1 MPLHV
6 GSGCLPATITNLRIN
21 CIAQSATPPEMS
33 LWEKIKEF
41 FCSTHQ
47 TEAQECIWTICHPS
61 VGTTREDVV
70 SRFEQLRMLVYAG
83 YEESIHSGRHG
94 ESHFCILDADNQEIL
109 SVTLDDAGNYT
120 VNCQGHN
127 ETYRFTMDIEQG
139 EECTE
144 HAEGAS
150 GTLQVS
156 PLPDPAAPQTP
167 AAYDAVWSE
176 WKRAA
181 PAEEL
186 RGRAATVQ
194 RICTC
199 LNNGSRE
206 LNVGESGLT
215 ALPDCLPAHIT
226 TLVIPHNNYLTSL
239 PTLPSGLEV
248 LTVEDN
254 QLTSL
259 PPLPSGLEVLTVED
273 NQLTSLPPLPSGLEV
288 LTVED
293 NQLTSLPPLPSG
305 LEVLTVEDNQLT
317 SLPPLPSGLEVLT
330 VEDNQ
335 LTSLPPLPSGLE
347 VLTVEDNQLTSL
359 PPLPSGLEVLTVED
373 NQLTSLPPLPSG
385 LEVLTVEDNQLTSLP
400 PLPAGLVVLTVSGN
414 QLTSLPPLPAG
425 LQTLSVAGNQLTSLP
440 PLPAGL
446 QMLLV
451 ARNQLTSL
459 PPLPAGLQMLLVAR
473 NQLTSLPPLPP
484 AGLQTLSVAGNQLT
498 SLPPLPAG
506 LQMLSVAGNQL
517 TRLPPLPAGL
527 RRLLVAGN
535 QLTSLPPL
543 PAGLQMLLV
552 ARNQLTSLPPLPAGL
567 QMLSVSDNQL
577 TSLPLLPAGLELL
590 TLERNPQL
598 VRLPPLPEGLQ
609 TLSVDANPQLT
620 RLPALPSGLQR
631 LYARNNQLTRLPE
644 SITGLSSEA
653 SVNLEGNPLSER
665 TLQALREI
673 TSAPGYS
680 GPRILFDMAGASAPR
695 EARALHLAAAGWLVP
710 AREGEPAPADRW
722 HMFGQE
728 DNAAAFSLFLDRLSE
743 TENFMKDAGFKA
755 QISSWLVQLAE
766 DEALRAKTFAMATE
780 ATASCQDRV
789 TLALHQMKNVQ
800 LVHDA
805 EKGQY
810 DNNLAALVA
819 TGREMFRLEKLEQIA
834 REKAGTLA
842 LADDVEVYLAYQ
854 NKLKKA
860 LGLTSVTAEMRFF
873 GVSGVT
879 VSDLQAAELQVKA
892 AEKSELREW
901 ILQWGPLHSVLERK
915 APERVNALREKQI
928 SDYEETYRMLS
939 DTELRPFGLVGNT
952 DAERTIGARA
962 MESAKKTFLDG
973 LRPLVEEM
981 LGSYLAP

>member
-259 PPLPSGLEVLTVED
+259 PPLP
-273 NQLTSLPPLPSGLEV
+273 
-288 LTVED
+288 
-293 NQLTSLPPLPSG
+293 
-305 LEVLTVEDNQLT
+305 
-317 SLPPLPSGLEVLT
+317 
-330 VEDNQ
+330 
-335 LTSLPPLPSGLE
+335 
-347 VLTVEDNQLTSL
+347 
-359 PPLPSGLEVLTVED
+359 
-373 NQLTSLPPLPSG
+373 
-385 LEVLTVEDNQLTSLP
+385 
-400 PLPAGLVVLTVSGN
+400 AGLVVLTVSGN

-459 PPLPAGLQMLLVAR
+459 PPLPAGLQRLL
-473 NQLTSLPPLPP
+473 
-484 AGLQTLSVAGNQLT
+484 VAGNQLT

-506 LQMLSVAGNQL
+506 LQRLLVAGNQLTSLPPLPAGLQRLLVAGNQLTSLPPLPAGLQRLLVAGNQLTSLPPLPAGLQRLLVAGNQLTSLPPLPAGLQVLSVSDNQLTSLPLLPAGLELLTPVAGNQL

-543 PAGLQMLLV
+543 PAGLQV
-552 ARNQLTSLPPLPAGL
+552 
-567 QMLSVSDNQL
+567 LSVSDNQL

>member
-6 GSGCLPATITNLRIN
+6 GSGCLPATITNLRIK

-70 SRFEQLRMLVYAG
+70 SRFEQLRMLAYAG

-215 ALPDCLPAHIT
+215 ALPDCLPTHIT

-259 PPLPSGLEVLTVED
+259 P
-273 NQLTSLPPLPSGLEV
+273 SLPAELE
-288 LTVED
+288 L
-293 NQLTSLPPLPSG
+293 
-305 LEVLTVEDNQLT
+305 
-317 SLPPLPSGLEVLT
+317 
-330 VEDNQ
+330 
-335 LTSLPPLPSGLE
+335 
-347 VLTVEDNQLTSL
+347 
-359 PPLPSGLEVLTVED
+359 
-373 NQLTSLPPLPSG
+373 
-385 LEVLTVEDNQLTSLP
+385 
-400 PLPAGLVVLTVSGN
+400 LTVSGN

-425 LQTLSVAGNQLTSLP
+425 LQTLSVSGNQLTSLP

-446 QMLLV
+446 QTLL
-451 ARNQLTSL
+451 
-459 PPLPAGLQMLLVAR
+459 
-473 NQLTSLPPLPP
+473 
-484 AGLQTLSVAGNQLT
+484 VAGNQLT
-498 SLPPLPAG
+498 S
-506 LQMLSVAGNQL
+506 
-517 TRLPPLPAGL
+517 LPPLPAGL

-543 PAGLQMLLV
+543 PAGLQV
-552 ARNQLTSLPPLPAGL
+552 
-567 QMLSVSDNQL
+567 LSVSDNQL

-590 TLERNPQL
+590 TLDRNPQL
-598 VRLPPLPEGLQ
+598 ARLPPLPEGLQ

-653 SVNLEGNPLSER
+653 IVNLYGNPLSER
-665 TLQALREI
+665 TLQALQNI

-695 EARALHLAAAGWLVP
+695 EARALHLAAADWLVP

-728 DNAAAFSLFLDRLSE
+728 DNAAAFSLFLDRLGE
-743 TENFMKDAGFKA
+743 TENCIKDAGFKA

-834 REKAGTLA
+834 REKVRTLA
-842 LADDVEVYLAYQ
+842 LVDEIEVWLAYQ
-854 NKLKKA
+854 NKLKKS

-873 GVSGVT
+873 RISGVT

-892 AEKSELREW
+892 AEKSEFREW
-901 ILQWGPLHSVLERK
+901 ILQWGPLHSMLERK

-928 SDYEETYRMLS
+928 SDYEETYRTLS
-939 DTELRPFGLVGNT
+939 DTELRPSGLVGNT

-981 LGSYLAP
+981 LGSYLAS

>member
-6 GSGCLPATITNLRIN
+6 GRGCLPATITNLRIN

-70 SRFEQLRMLVYAG
+70 SRFEQLRMLAYAG

-156 PLPDPAAPQTP
+156 PLPAPAAPQTP
-167 AAYDAVWSE
+167 AEYDAVWSE
-176 WKRAA
+176 WKGAA

-273 NQLTSLPPLPSGLEV
+273 NQLTSLPPLP
-288 LTVED
+288 
-293 NQLTSLPPLPSG
+293 
-305 LEVLTVEDNQLT
+305 
-317 SLPPLPSGLEVLT
+317 
-330 VEDNQ
+330 
-335 LTSLPPLPSGLE
+335 
-347 VLTVEDNQLTSL
+347 
-359 PPLPSGLEVLTVED
+359 
-373 NQLTSLPPLPSG
+373 
-385 LEVLTVEDNQLTSLP
+385 
-400 PLPAGLVVLTVSGN
+400 AGLVVLTVSGN
-414 QLTSLPPLPAG
+414 QLTSLPPLSAG

-459 PPLPAGLQMLLVAR
+459 PPLPAGLQML
-473 NQLTSLPPLPP
+473 
-484 AGLQTLSVAGNQLT
+484 SVAG
-498 SLPPLPAG
+498 
-506 LQMLSVAGNQL
+506 
-517 TRLPPLPAGL
+517 
-527 RRLLVAGN
+527 
-535 QLTSLPPL
+535 
-543 PAGLQMLLV
+543 
-552 ARNQLTSLPPLPAGL
+552 
-567 QMLSVSDNQL
+567 NQL

-590 TLERNPQL
+590 TLDRNPQL
-598 VRLPPLPEGLQ
+598 ARLPPLPEGLQ

-653 SVNLEGNPLSER
+653 IVNLYGNPLSER
-665 TLQALREI
+665 TLQALQNI

-695 EARALHLAAAGWLVP
+695 EARALHLAAANWLVP
-710 AREGEPAPADRW
+710 AREGESAPADRW

-728 DNAAAFSLFLDRLSE
+728 DNAAAFSLFLDRLGE
-743 TENFMKDAGFKA
+743 TENCIKDAGFKA

-834 REKAGTLA
+834 REKVRTLA
-842 LADDVEVYLAYQ
+842 LVDEIEVWLAYQ
-854 NKLKKA
+854 NKLKKS

-873 GVSGVT
+873 RISGVT

-892 AEKSELREW
+892 AEKSEFREW

>member
-6 GSGCLPATITNLRIN
+6 GRGCLPATITNLRIN

-156 PLPDPAAPQTP
+156 PLPAPAAPQTP
-167 AAYDAVWSE
+167 AEYDAVWSE
-176 WKRAA
+176 WKGAA

-215 ALPDCLPAHIT
+215 ALPDRLPAHIT

-239 PTLPSGLEV
+239 PT
-248 LTVEDN
+248 
-254 QLTSL
+254 
-259 PPLPSGLEVLTVED
+259 
-273 NQLTSLPPLPSGLEV
+273 
-288 LTVED
+288 
-293 NQLTSLPPLPSG
+293 
-305 LEVLTVEDNQLT
+305 
-317 SLPPLPSGLEVLT
+317 
-330 VEDNQ
+330 
-335 LTSLPPLPSGLE
+335 
-347 VLTVEDNQLTSL
+347 
-359 PPLPSGLEVLTVED
+359 LPSGLEVLTVED

-459 PPLPAGLQMLLVAR
+459 PPLPAGLQML
-473 NQLTSLPPLPP
+473 
-484 AGLQTLSVAGNQLT
+484 
-498 SLPPLPAG
+498 
-506 LQMLSVAGNQL
+506 SVAGNQL

-543 PAGLQMLLV
+543 PAGLQV
-552 ARNQLTSLPPLPAGL
+552 
-567 QMLSVSDNQL
+567 LSVSDNQL
-577 TSLPLLPAGLELL
+577 TSLPLLQAGLELL

>member
-156 PLPDPAAPQTP
+156 PLPAPAAPQTP
-167 AAYDAVWSE
+167 AEYDAVWSE
-176 WKRAA
+176 WKGAA

-215 ALPDCLPAHIT
+215 ALPDRLPAHIT

-239 PTLPSGLEV
+239 PT
-248 LTVEDN
+248 
-254 QLTSL
+254 
-259 PPLPSGLEVLTVED
+259 
-273 NQLTSLPPLPSGLEV
+273 
-288 LTVED
+288 
-293 NQLTSLPPLPSG
+293 
-305 LEVLTVEDNQLT
+305 
-317 SLPPLPSGLEVLT
+317 
-330 VEDNQ
+330 
-335 LTSLPPLPSGLE
+335 
-347 VLTVEDNQLTSL
+347 
-359 PPLPSGLEVLTVED
+359 LPSGLEVLTVED

-459 PPLPAGLQMLLVAR
+459 PPLPAGLQML
-473 NQLTSLPPLPP
+473 
-484 AGLQTLSVAGNQLT
+484 
-498 SLPPLPAG
+498 
-506 LQMLSVAGNQL
+506 SVAGNQL

-543 PAGLQMLLV
+543 PAGLQV
-552 ARNQLTSLPPLPAGL
+552 
-567 QMLSVSDNQL
+567 LSVSDNQL

-879 VSDLQAAELQVKA
+879 VSGLQAAELQVKA

>member
-47 TEAQECIWTICHPS
+47 TEALECIWTICHPS

-70 SRFEQLRMLVYAG
+70 SRFEQLRMLAYAG

-109 SVTLDDAGNYT
+109 SVTLDDAGNYI

-156 PLPDPAAPQTP
+156 PFPAPAAPQTP
-167 AAYDAVWSE
+167 AEYDAVWSE
-176 WKRAA
+176 WTRVA

-259 PPLPSGLEVLTVED
+259 PPLPAGLEL
-273 NQLTSLPPLPSGLEV
+273 
-288 LTVED
+288 
-293 NQLTSLPPLPSG
+293 
-305 LEVLTVEDNQLT
+305 
-317 SLPPLPSGLEVLT
+317 
-330 VEDNQ
+330 
-335 LTSLPPLPSGLE
+335 
-347 VLTVEDNQLTSL
+347 
-359 PPLPSGLEVLTVED
+359 
-373 NQLTSLPPLPSG
+373 
-385 LEVLTVEDNQLTSLP
+385 
-400 PLPAGLVVLTVSGN
+400 LTVSGN

-425 LQTLSVAGNQLTSLP
+425 LQ
-440 PLPAGL
+440 
-446 QMLLV
+446 MLL
-451 ARNQLTSL
+451 
-459 PPLPAGLQMLLVAR
+459 
-473 NQLTSLPPLPP
+473 
-484 AGLQTLSVAGNQLT
+484 VAGNQLT

-517 TRLPPLPAGL
+517 T
-527 RRLLVAGN
+527 
-535 QLTSLPPL
+535 PL
-543 PAGLQMLLV
+543 PAGLQVLLV
-552 ARNQLTSLPPLPAGL
+552 AR
-567 QMLSVSDNQL
+567 NQL

-590 TLERNPQL
+590 TLDRNPQL

-653 SVNLEGNPLSER
+653 TVNLEGNPLSER
-665 TLQALREI
+665 TLQALRDI

-695 EARALHLAAAGWLVP
+695 EARALHLAAADWLVP

-743 TENFMKDAGFKA
+743 TENFIKDAGFKA
-755 QISSWLVQLAE
+755 QITSWLAQLAE

-810 DNNLAALVA
+810 DNNLVVLVA

-892 AEKSELREW
+892 AEKSEFREW
-901 ILQWGPLHSVLERK
+901 ILQWGPLHGVLERK

-952 DAERTIGARA
+952 DAERSIGARA

-981 LGSYLAP
+981 LGSYLTARWRLN

>member
-47 TEAQECIWTICHPS
+47 TEALECIWTICHPS

-70 SRFEQLRMLVYAG
+70 SRFEQLRMLAYAG

-109 SVTLDDAGNYT
+109 SVTLDDAGNYI

-156 PLPDPAAPQTP
+156 PLPAPAAPQTP
-167 AAYDAVWSE
+167 AEYDAVWSE
-176 WKRAA
+176 WTRVA

-259 PPLPSGLEVLTVED
+259 PPLPAGLEL
-273 NQLTSLPPLPSGLEV
+273 
-288 LTVED
+288 
-293 NQLTSLPPLPSG
+293 
-305 LEVLTVEDNQLT
+305 
-317 SLPPLPSGLEVLT
+317 
-330 VEDNQ
+330 
-335 LTSLPPLPSGLE
+335 
-347 VLTVEDNQLTSL
+347 
-359 PPLPSGLEVLTVED
+359 
-373 NQLTSLPPLPSG
+373 
-385 LEVLTVEDNQLTSLP
+385 
-400 PLPAGLVVLTVSGN
+400 LTVSGN

-425 LQTLSVAGNQLTSLP
+425 LQVLLVAGNQLTSLP

-446 QMLLV
+446 QMLL
-451 ARNQLTSL
+451 
-459 PPLPAGLQMLLVAR
+459 
-473 NQLTSLPPLPP
+473 
-484 AGLQTLSVAGNQLT
+484 VAGNQLT

-517 TRLPPLPAGL
+517 T
-527 RRLLVAGN
+527 
-535 QLTSLPPL
+535 SLPPL
-543 PAGLQMLLV
+543 PAGLQVLLV
-552 ARNQLTSLPPLPAGL
+552 AR
-567 QMLSVSDNQL
+567 NQL

-590 TLERNPQL
+590 TLDRNPQL

-653 SVNLEGNPLSER
+653 TVNLEGNPLSER
-665 TLQALREI
+665 TLQALRDI

-695 EARALHLAAAGWLVP
+695 EARALHLAAADWLVP

-743 TENFMKDAGFKA
+743 TENFIKDAGFKA
-755 QISSWLVQLAE
+755 QITSWLAQLAE
-766 DEALRAKTFAMATE
+766 DDALRAKTFAMATE
-780 ATASCQDRV
+780 ATASCQDRI

-810 DNNLAALVA
+810 DNNLVVLVA

-854 NKLKKA
+854 NKLKES
-860 LGLTSVTAEMRFF
+860 LELTSVTAEMRFF

-892 AEKSELREW
+892 AEKSEFREW
-901 ILQWGPLHSVLERK
+901 ILQWGPLHGVLERK

-981 LGSYLAP
+981 LGSYLAS